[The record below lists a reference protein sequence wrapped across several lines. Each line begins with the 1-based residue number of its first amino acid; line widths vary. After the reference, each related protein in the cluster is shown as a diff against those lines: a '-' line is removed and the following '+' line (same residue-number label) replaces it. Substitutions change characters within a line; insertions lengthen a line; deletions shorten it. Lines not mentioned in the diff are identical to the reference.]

1 MSSAMVVPA
10 MPQMSQEL
18 GLTSET
24 STQLLVSAY
33 VLCWSLGTLF
43 WGPLSE
49 AYGRSTLLNVGQALF
64 LVTNSLCAL
73 EWNGARF
80 LVLRSVSGLVGS
92 APLAVSYCCD
102 AWILMCFRNDA
113 FNF

>member
-1 MSSAMVVPA
+1 MVVPA

-24 STQLLVSAY
+24 SKQLLVSAY
-33 VLCWSLGTLF
+33 VLCWTLGTLF

-49 AYGRSTLLNVGQALF
+49 AYGRSALLNYGQALF

-73 EWNGARF
+73 EWNGTRF
-80 LVLRSVSGLVGS
+80 LVLRSMSGLVGS
-92 APLAVSYCCD
+92 APLAVSYWCD
-102 AWILMCFRNDA
+102 AWIPWCFRNDA
-113 FNF
+113 FTF